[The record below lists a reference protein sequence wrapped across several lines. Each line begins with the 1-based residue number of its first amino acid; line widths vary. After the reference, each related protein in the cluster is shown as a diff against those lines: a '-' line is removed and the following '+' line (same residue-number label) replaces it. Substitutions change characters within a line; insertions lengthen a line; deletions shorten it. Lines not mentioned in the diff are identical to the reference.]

1 MIYFNIKK
9 VFIENFMDE
18 IMSKILK
25 KIVCENGDCSSN
37 EFKIGPL
44 ISLIVVN
51 LIIAASLAVFI
62 DKIIW
67 NGTRYNCNDRSE
79 YLRRSID
86 AFIKK
91 YQMRRVNPYYI
102 ECIISEMQNMTSRM
116 DEIIERDWNKFLNH
130 INEHQQKKVDNEKR

>member
-1 MIYFNIKK
+1 M
-9 VFIENFMDE
+9 EE

-25 KIVCENGDCSSN
+25 KFVCENGDCRSN

-44 ISLIVVN
+44 ISLIAAN
-51 LIIAASLAVFI
+51 ILIAASLAVFI
-62 DKIIW
+62 DKMIW
-67 NGTRYNCNDRSE
+67 NGTRYNSNDRSE

-86 AFIKK
+86 AFIKR
-91 YQMRRVNPYYI
+91 YQMRRVNPDYI
-102 ECIISEMQNMTSRM
+102 ECLISEMQNMTSRM

>member
-1 MIYFNIKK
+1 
-9 VFIENFMDE
+9 MDE

-25 KIVCENGDCSSN
+25 KFVCENGDCRSN

-44 ISLIVVN
+44 ISLVTVN
-51 LIIAASLAVFI
+51 ILIAASLAVFI
-62 DKIIW
+62 DKMIW

-79 YLRRSID
+79 YLSRNID
-86 AFIKK
+86 AFVMR
-91 YQMRRVNPYYI
+91 YQMRRVNPAYI
-102 ECIISEMQNMTSRM
+102 ECLISEMQNMTSRM